1 MSLDKRA
8 LDAWI
13 TREQEIYD
21 EEDVVEEYVP
31 KGIVGQFSDFE
42 EMMLSGLVD
51 EFACHKKCGE
61 YYSKCRCEFGNEKK

>member
-1 MSLDKRA
+1 M
-8 LDAWI
+8 
-13 TREQEIYD
+13 
-21 EEDVVEEYVP
+21 P

-51 EFACHKKCGE
+51 EFACHKSCGE

>member
-21 EEDVVEEYVP
+21 DEDVIEEYVP

-42 EMMLSGLVD
+42 EMMMSGLVD
-51 EFACHKKCGE
+51 EFACHKSCGE
-61 YYSKCRCEFGNEKK
+61 YYTKCRCEFGKEKK

>member
-13 TREQEIYD
+13 TREQDY

-31 KGIVGQFSDFE
+31 KGIAGQFSDFE

-61 YYSKCRCEFGNEKK
+61 YYSKCRCEFGREEK